1 MRYLNIMR
9 DVDFTKKT
17 CEEEYWFESAVTMP
31 VISKMFGVNC
41 ICYSL
46 ETETTND
53 VTCAS
58 IQKDSEPQLIW
69 EGGIIDPTEICSL
82 SDYQK
87 TIALLH
93 VKGNHY
99 MSMTLKGLHMKRV
112 IRVNFKIRNT

>member
-1 MRYLNIMR
+1 MRTIKKS
-9 DVDFTKKT
+9 VWSEKIDFTKET
-17 CEEEYWFESAVTMP
+17 CEEDYWFESAVTMP

-41 ICYSL
+41 ICYSM

-58 IQKDSEPQLIW
+58 IQKNSEPQLIW
-69 EGGIIDPTEICSL
+69 EGGIIDPTEICTL

-99 MSMTLKGLHMKRV
+99 MSMTLKL
-112 IRVNFKIRNT
+112 